1 MSLVLASVGRLK
13 AEVRLEQSIERF
25 QSVLSTEQRAAFHAG
40 RDLASQSCPQVHH
53 VMQVTAEIERQ
64 ARVSSGGGRRCFGPR
79 ITKGL
84 QSIQEFVSVGDIL
97 IGGSQNLI
105 AASVWSLV
113 RLSLLTA
120 ARLSTYLQKLSE
132 LLMVV
137 GRSAPR
143 YQEMATLHPRSK
155 ALQRLGIEY
164 EFDLSAHQ
172 SKLFER
178 AEATKDQLG
187 LEEAKENSR
196 ARDILHKFSSG
207 EALRQKL
214 SGRAVLLDACSTFDY
229 QMAWKQ
235 ARKCGD
241 ATYFLH
247 DEEYIRW
254 KSSTA
259 VSTISVSGKLGAGK
273 TVVLANII
281 DDILLATKSHAVAY
295 FFCRSDHVDS
305 QKGRTIVGCLARQ
318 ILEALPL
325 DDIDKL
331 SSELQPRFPLGNIKQ
346 LFNSNIFKVK
356 HIFVILDGI
365 DECDEHDRSHV
376 IEFLRQLQGCCQLKV
391 CVSYRLTADLR
402 IRNELAALSPEG
414 AIQMPEENPDIIS
427 FIQAKLESCIETGK
441 LTLGDPTLILEISQ
455 ALEVGVQGMFL
466 WVVLQIETICAQKT
480 DSKIREALRCLSK
493 DLPDTFTRILTTA
506 EVMSEPEYQKRLL
519 KLILAAVRP
528 LTTDEL
534 REALSVTPFVPTWN
548 PSERIN
554 DIQVA
559 LSAGGSLL
567 IVDEE
572 KFSVHFVHPSVK
584 QFLLGGLGSNH
595 NFHVDRSLADLE
607 MAQVVLTYLS
617 YNVFDK
623 QVTRISQTRKVTDR
637 QLYDNIVS
645 STLTSS
651 WARSMALNLL
661 RTRRQN
667 DFDVGKA
674 LSNFKPTTLKSSD
687 MFSFYQY
694 ASENWLIHTKFI
706 QSGDARLLFMIRKVI
721 RKELGIGRRPLTTE
735 LNQRLGSPHE
745 TLFGI
750 KPVYIYTYIPF
761 ARSHMFFWRLYPMS
775 EPLIWAIENSHLG
788 IFRTMIRK
796 SIRNI
801 VSVIAYSKIAHR
813 IQARFFPLASILNP
827 TVAKFS
833 TLEAQIYAKI
843 LCLLAILGDCDICN
857 DFLRH
862 SSSPIRLT
870 KMLEAIPL
878 VPLNALA
885 IALVLVQ
892 LQATHGF
899 VQRKLISAR
908 KFRVIRNLEGQIDNL
923 RAVILHANEEV
934 MLMSDKK
941 DLKDGEVKV
950 FRRQDPSVFHIPWD
964 YLRPLNDPSK
974 KQFSTCCDTHVGV
987 AVGHAAL
994 CACYVSPKYRQIVGQ
1009 LGDLDLKEET
1019 PRSNWRKSYWG
1030 SIHDEDDH
1038 V

>member
-1 MSLVLASVGRLK
+1 MSLVLASIGRLK

-79 ITKGL
+79 ITKAL

-97 IGGSQNLI
+97 IGGAQNLI
-105 AASVWSLV
+105 ASGVWSLV

-120 ARLSTYLQKLSE
+120 ARLSTYLEKLSE

-155 ALQRLGIEY
+155 PLQRLGIEY
-164 EFDLSAHQ
+164 VIALVDLCHYVVAMCNKSTIGQLKSIFKEFDVSAHQ
-172 SKLFER
+172 SKLLEW
-178 AEATKDQLG
+178 AEAIKDQLG
-187 LEEAKENSR
+187 LEEAKENSQ
-196 ARDILHKFSSG
+196 ARDILYKFSSG
-207 EALRQKL
+207 EALRRKL

-247 DEEYIRW
+247 DEEYIQW

-305 QKGRTIVGCLARQ
+305 LKCRTVVGCLARQ

-331 SSELQPRFPLGNIKQ
+331 SLELQPRFSLGNIKQ
-346 LFNSNIFKVK
+346 LFNSNIFKFK

-365 DECDEHDRSHV
+365 DECDEDDRSHV

-402 IRNELAALSPEG
+402 IRNELAALRPKR

-427 FIQAKLESCIETGK
+427 FIQAKLELYIETGK

-455 ALEVGVQGMFL
+455 ALEAGAQGMFL

-480 DSKIREALRCLSK
+480 DSKIREALRCLPK
-493 DLPDTFTRILTTA
+493 DLPDTFTRILTAA
-506 EVMSEPEYQKRLL
+506 EGMSEPEYQKRLL

-534 REALSVTPFVPTWN
+534 RDALSVTPFVPTWN
-548 PSERIN
+548 HSERIN

-572 KFSVHFVHPSVK
+572 QFSVHFIHPSVK

-595 NFHVDRSLADLE
+595 NFHVDRPLAELE
-607 MAQVVLTYLS
+607 MARVVVTYLS
-617 YNVFDK
+617 YNAFDK
-623 QVTRISQTRKVTDR
+623 QVTRMSQTGKVTDR
-637 QLYDNIVS
+637 QLYGNMVS

-661 RTRRQN
+661 RTRRQTE
-667 DFDVGKA
+667 FDVGKA
-674 LSNFKPTTLKSSD
+674 LSNFNPTTLKSPD
-687 MFSFYQY
+687 MFSFYHY
-694 ASENWLIHTKFI
+694 ASENWLIHTNFI
-706 QSGDARLLFMIRKVI
+706 QSYDARLLFMIRKLI
-721 RKELGIGRRPLTTE
+721 RKELERGQKPLTSE
-735 LNQRLGSPHE
+735 LNQRLGSPYDIP
-745 TLFGI
+745 LGI
-750 KPVYIYTYIPF
+750 KTIESE
-761 ARSHMFFWRLYPMS
+761 RSFLFFSRLCLTS
-775 EPLIWAIENSHLG
+775 ELLIWAIENSHLG
-788 IFRTMIRK
+788 IFRMMIRK

-801 VSVIAYSKIAHR
+801 VSVIAYSKI
-813 IQARFFPLASILNP
+813 I
-827 TVAKFS
+827 
-833 TLEAQIYAKI
+833 
-843 LCLLAILGDCDICN
+843 
-857 DFLRH
+857 
-862 SSSPIRLT
+862 SSSNPW
-870 KMLEAIPL
+870 
-878 VPLNALA
+878 
-885 IALVLVQ
+885 
-892 LQATHGF
+892 
-899 VQRKLISAR
+899 
-908 KFRVIRNLEGQIDNL
+908 L
-923 RAVILHANEEV
+923 RAAHNEQRSE
-934 MLMSDKK
+934 LS
-941 DLKDGEVKV
+941 
-950 FRRQDPSVFHIPWD
+950 S
-964 YLRPLNDPSK
+964 Y
-974 KQFSTCCDTHVGV
+974 
-987 AVGHAAL
+987 
-994 CACYVSPKYRQIVGQ
+994 
-1009 LGDLDLKEET
+1009 KESGRT
-1019 PRSNWRKSYWG
+1019 TW
-1030 SIHDEDDH
+1030 
-1038 V
+1038 